1 MIKAFHEQCFNGVNK
16 EVETS
21 GEKEAINF
29 DEEEQDFQSK

>member
-16 EVETS
+16 EVEIS
-21 GEKEAINF
+21 GEEAINF

>member
-1 MIKAFHEQCFNGVNK
+1 MGNVLMVSKK
-16 EVETS
+16 EVEIS